1 VAGGSFEPFCHIQT
15 KTKRDDPTNYLGHLA
30 GNRSRLGKTRRESSV
45 SEKKK
50 EQPGVYKAALFLGA
64 LLMPCVI
71 FARVRRQF
79 AYGGHCKGVR
89 N

>member
-1 VAGGSFEPFCHIQT
+1 MARGPFKSFRQTQT
-15 KTKRDDPTNYLGHLA
+15 KTKRDGRFNHIGRIA
-30 GNRSRLGKTRRESSV
+30 GNSARLGQDGRESSV

-79 AYGGHCKGVR
+79 AYGGHRKGVR